1 MHLSIKKR
9 TKCTRKGFSRKKKLN
24 MHKHMSNS
32 EFIIYI
38 CPFGW
43 KMINV
48 YHKQDL
54 HQYFIIDENN
64 TKRIGILGNWRAV
77 YHREFG
83 LTILESEKI
92 ELLDKTNTTQVN
104 VTNINLMGE
113 FVKPCAIKINNICT

>member
-1 MHLSIKKR
+1 MHLLTKKR
-9 TKCTRKGFSRKKKLN
+9 AKCARKGSSKKKKIN

-38 CPFGW
+38 CPLGW

-64 TKRIGILGNWRAV
+64 IKKIGIHGNWRAA

-92 ELLDKTNTTQVN
+92 ELFDKTNTTQVN

-113 FVKPCAIKINNICT
+113 FVKPYGIKINNT